1 MQDIDLLVRPRWLI
15 PVQPEGAALEAHA
28 LAVHEGR
35 ILAVLPAAE
44 AERLYRPAQ
53 TIDLADHAVLPGFI
67 NLHTHAAMSLMRGMA
82 DDLPLMRWLSEHIW
96 PAEGASVSEEYV
108 ADGLRLAC
116 AEFIR
121 GGQTCFNDMYF
132 FPETAAEIV
141 GEAGLRAALGLIVI
155 DFPTPYASDA
165 DDYLHKAL
173 ACHDRIK
180 HRGDLYP
187 VFAPHGPYTVSDAP
201 LKRIRAYANELGV
214 PIHMHVHETA
224 DEVQQQL
231 RDSGQRPLERLE
243 ALDLLGNDFIA
254 VHMTQLTDEEIAL
267 VARYGVSVAHC
278 PQSNLKLASGFCP
291 VAKLLE
297 AGVNVGIGTDGAA
310 SNNDLDMLEEMRTA
324 ALLAKAVAGQPS
336 AVAAPRALHMATL
349 AGARA
354 LGVNHELGSLEAGKA
369 ADFIAID
376 LSDAATQP
384 VYNPIAQI
392 VYSAARHQITDT
404 FVAGQPLMRNRQL
417 LSVDAEAAIAR
428 AAYWQQRLQPFA
440 AHDSG
445 SDIQ

>member
-15 PVQPEGAALEAHA
+15 PVQPEGTALEDHA
-28 LAVHEGR
+28 LAVQEGR

-53 TIDLADHAVLPGFI
+53 TIDLPDHALTPGLV

-82 DDLPLMRWLSEHIW
+82 DDLPLMRWLGEHIW
-96 PAEGASVSEEYV
+96 PAEGASVSEAYV

-132 FPETAAEIV
+132 FPETAAEVV
-141 GEAGLRAALGLIVI
+141 GEAGMRAALGLIVI
-155 DFPTPYASDA
+155 DFPTPYAKDA

-173 ACHDRIK
+173 GCFDRLK
-180 HRGDLYP
+180 HRGDIYP
-187 VFAPHGPYTVSDAP
+187 VFAPHGPYTVSDEP
-201 LKRIRAYANELGV
+201 LKRVRAYANELGI

-224 DEVQQQL
+224 DEIRQQL
-231 RDSGQRPLERLE
+231 GQTGQRPLERLE
-243 ALDLLGNDFIA
+243 ALDLLDNDFIA
-254 VHMTQLTDEEIAL
+254 VHMTQLTDEEIARIAHL
-267 VARYGVSVAHC
+267 GVHVAHC

-291 VAKLLE
+291 VARLLE
-297 AGVNVGIGTDGAA
+297 AGVNVGLGTDGAA

-324 ALLAKAVAGQPS
+324 ALLAKAVAEQPA

-354 LGVNHELGSLEAGKA
+354 LGIDDEIGSLEAGKA

-376 LSDAATQP
+376 LSDVATQP
-384 VYNPIAQI
+384 VYDPIAQI

-404 FVAGQPLMRNRQL
+404 FVAGRPLMRQRQL
-417 LSVDAEAAIAR
+417 LSIDTAGAVAR
-428 AAYWQQRLQPFA
+428 AADWRERLQAFA

-445 SDIQ
+445 SDIA